1 MQLKELKYNLYLA
14 DFNQIESEAQALFKA
29 ELLKYNITTYDS
41 LPKKD
46 YLKLVHYFTLSTLLK
61 EYSNLEYKKNTIF
74 WINKD
79 TCNTD
84 ILNFIKEVKKCFPI
98 LLYITSKQ
106 YSSVLTDKNTAEY
119 TEITTELKEFRYS
132 IDYSRYSFNKIKR
145 FCTKNGLESLLN
157 SFKP

>member
-98 LLYITSKQ
+98 LLYIASKQ

-157 SFKP
+157 SFKL

>member
-29 ELLKYNITTYDS
+29 ELLKYNIITYDS
-41 LPKKD
+41 LPKQD

-61 EYSNLEYKKNTIF
+61 EYSKLEHKKNTIF
-74 WINKD
+74 WIDKN

-84 ILNFIKEVKKCFPI
+84 ILNFAKEIRKCFPI
-98 LLYITSKQ
+98 LLYITDKP
-106 YSSVLTDKNTAEY
+106 YKTAYADKNTAEY

-132 IDYSRYSFNKIKR
+132 IDYSKYSFNKIKR
-145 FCTKNGLESLLN
+145 FCTKFGLEALTAL
-157 SFKP
+157 FKP

>member
-74 WINKD
+74 WINKN

-132 IDYSRYSFNKIKR
+132 IDYSKYSFNKIKR